1 MTRSKSTFKNIRKK
15 VFRVVNREFDRVFS
29 TINFSCFIVTLALL
43 AVFIFGT
50 VEAYRLRGEISNIH
64 SLHDAFYFSVVSMTT
79 LGDGSMYPITP
90 RAKTFVLSLLFFGF
104 TTFATF
110 ISVVFYQ
117 IVLSI
122 SSFFNKFEGGRVHM
136 KNHIIL
142 CGYSLVTELVMS
154 KLLKAHIPFL
164 LIDNNIHPELSSDHA
179 GNFLYAGTPSQQEN
193 LIKASIHLCKVVI
206 IASNLDSENIL
217 AAMNA
222 SKLRKELG
230 AHFKIIVRI
239 LYEENIDIAK
249 NNGADSVIAPTLM
262 ETDAIISAME
272 LKAIKDAPKNKEV
285 KKPLA

>member
-1 MTRSKSTFKNIRKK
+1 MAHSRKLTLRNIHKK
-15 VFRVVNREFDRVFS
+15 IMRVVHRELDKLLS
-29 TINFSCFIVTLALL
+29 TVNFSCFIITLALL

-50 VEAYRLRGEISNIH
+50 FEAYRLRGEIANIH

-90 RAKTFVLSLLFFGF
+90 RAKSFVLSLLFFGF

-117 IVLSI
+117 VVLNV
-122 SSFFNKFEGGRVHM
+122 SSFFNKFDGGKVHM
-136 KNHIIL
+136 KNHVIL

-154 KLLKAHIPFL
+154 KLMRAHIPFL
-164 LIDNNIHPELSSDHA
+164 LIDNNLHPELSVEHV

-193 LIKASIHLCKVVI
+193 LIKASISLCKVII

-222 SKLRKELG
+222 AKLRKELG

-239 LYEENIDIAK
+239 LYEENIEVAR
-249 NNGADSVIAPTLM
+249 NNGADDVIAPTLM
-262 ETDAIISAME
+262 ETDAIISSME
-272 LKAIKDAPKNKEV
+272 LKAIKDTR
-285 KKPLA
+285 